1 MNVKLVHHRFTVK
14 QYDQM
19 IAAGV
24 FHEDDRLELLG
35 GEIIE
40 MSPTGMF
47 HAACVKRLNQVFSQ
61 QLGAK
66 AIVGVQDPIHLD
78 RHSEPEPDVVL
89 LNPRPDFYMQGH
101 PEPEDVFLVV
111 EVAETSL
118 AYDREVK
125 LPLYA
130 RAGIMEVW
138 IVDVGQSTLEVYRQP
153 VVDKYTETIR
163 LVSGDSISPQAFP
176 DLTIQVEQITG

>member
-1 MNVKLVHHRFTVK
+1 MSVKLTRHRFTVK

-24 FHEDDRLELLG
+24 LHEDERRELIK

-40 MSPTGMF
+40 MSPISVS
-47 HAACVKRLNQVFSQ
+47 HAACVKRLNQILSQ
-61 QLGAK
+61 QLGVK

-78 RHSEPEPDVVL
+78 RHSEPEPDIVL
-89 LNPRPDFYMQGH
+89 LNPRPDFYAQGH

-118 AYDREVK
+118 EYDRKVK

-130 RAGIMEVW
+130 HVGIVEVW
-138 IVDVGQSTLEVYRQP
+138 IVDVGQAALEVYRQP
-153 VVDKYTETIR
+153 VADKYTETIR
-163 LVSGDSISPQAFP
+163 LEKGDSISPQAFP